1 MGEMITSNQ
10 GNGTILA
17 CKGDTKF
24 AGMNFP
30 KEVEGCGERIDLQVL
45 HQSSHS
51 LAFGKVTSF
60 GNHFDGVLN

>member
-1 MGEMITSNQ
+1 
-10 GNGTILA
+10 
-17 CKGDTKF
+17 
-24 AGMNFP
+24 MNFP

-60 GNHFDGVLN
+60 GYHFDGVLIKPHVLYIALQFQQDFGHH

>member
-1 MGEMITSNQ
+1 MGEMINSNQ
-10 GNGTILA
+10 SNFGWE
-17 CKGDTKF
+17 GDTKF

-30 KEVEGCGERIDLQVL
+30 KEVEGCGERIDLRVL